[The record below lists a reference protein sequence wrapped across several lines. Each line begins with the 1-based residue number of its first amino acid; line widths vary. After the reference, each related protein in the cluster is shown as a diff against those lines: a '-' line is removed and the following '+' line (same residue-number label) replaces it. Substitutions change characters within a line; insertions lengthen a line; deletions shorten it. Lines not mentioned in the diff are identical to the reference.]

1 MKLLALPSVAALVM
15 AALVSCNQRR
25 QVEQNAA
32 VSFGRPAASSS
43 FLPPPKGDVADNSR
57 CHVCH
62 INYADEEIAIV
73 HAKANIGCEKCHGSS
88 NAHCS
93 DENNITAPDIMY
105 PVERINEFCL
115 SCHLVEGLGD
125 VCKSVL
131 AGTAEKKTCTDCHGE
146 HRLGYRT
153 QHWDKSTGK
162 LLKN

>member
-1 MKLLALPSVAALVM
+1 MKLLSLPSVAALVI
-15 AALVSCNQRR
+15 AALVSCNQRH

-32 VSFGRPAASSS
+32 ASFGSSAASSS

-62 INYADEEIAIV
+62 INYADEELAIV
-73 HAKANIGCEKCHGSS
+73 HAKANIGCEECHGSS

-105 PVERINEFCL
+105 PTEHVSEFCF
-115 SCHLVEGLGD
+115 SCHP
-125 VCKSVL
+125 
-131 AGTAEKKTCTDCHGE
+131 AEKLSEVHGPVLPGLPEEKTCTDCHGE

-153 QHWDKSTGK
+153 QHWDKSTGR
-162 LLKN
+162 LLED